1 MIYTVTFNPALDYI
15 LKTDDFNLGT
25 TNRSVFEEITFGGKG
40 INVSYVLSQLGVENT
55 ALGLVAGFTGEELLR
70 KINSTGIKTDF
81 IKLSSGNTRINVK
94 IKGNAETEINAS
106 GPPITQNDIEQLF
119 KKLENLCEKDVLVLA
134 GSIPKCLP
142 DNIYENI
149 LSKLQGKG
157 IRFVVDATGEL
168 LLNVLKYNP
177 FLIKPNLAELE
188 DIVGEILD
196 SEEKIISA
204 AFKLK
209 KMGAVN
215 VLVSLGKNGALLID
229 EFGNVHRQSV
239 LGGKPVNTVGAGDST
254 VAGFLAG
261 CDNGYEYALRLG
273 VAAGGA
279 TACSQ
284 YLATKEEILSL
295 LNQIYTR

>member
-25 TNRSVFEEITFGGKG
+25 TNRSVFEVITFGGKG

-55 ALGLVAGFTGEELLR
+55 ALGFVAGFTGEELLR

-215 VLVSLGKNGALLID
+215 VLVSLGKDGALLID

-254 VAGFLAG
+254 VAGFLVG

-295 LNQIYTR
+295 LN

>member
-55 ALGLVAGFTGEELLR
+55 ALGFVAGFTGEELLR

-106 GPPITQNDIEQLF
+106 GPPITQNDIDQLF

-215 VLVSLGKNGALLID
+215 VLVSLGKDGALLID
-229 EFGNVHRQSV
+229 EFGNIHRQSV

-261 CDNGYEYALRLG
+261 YDNGYEYALRLG

-295 LNQIYTR
+295 LN